1 MLGMESWLRRVLAR
15 EADSERE
22 LLEHFSRRLM
32 ELARRQLP
40 IRVQRRVDPEDVV
53 QSVYRSFFR
62 RLEGG
67 EFRFEESH
75 DVWRLLAAM
84 TFRKARLASRFHQR
98 QRRDVKRETR
108 LTESTLSGIS
118 QAATPAE
125 GFEPQ
130 PSDVVAMFE
139 LTELIL
145 AKLQSYQRDVFTLRL
160 EGYSVE
166 EIARKVERS
175 ESTVFR
181 VLARVQ
187 DIADEL
193 LKESL

>member
-1 MLGMESWLRRVLAR
+1 MFGMESWLRRVLAR

-22 LLEHFSRRLM
+22 LLEHFSQGLM

-40 IRVQRRVDPEDVV
+40 VRVQRRVDPEDVV

-84 TFRKARLASRFHQR
+84 TFRKARWAARFHQR
-98 QRRDVKRETR
+98 QRRDVKREAR
-108 LTESTLSGIS
+108 LTESALSGVS
-118 QAATPAE
+118 QATLAE
-125 GFEPQ
+125 GVEPQ
-130 PSDVVAMFE
+130 PEDVVAMFE
-139 LTELIL
+139 LTEQIL
-145 AKLQSYQRDVFTLRL
+145 SKLKSYQQDVFTLRL
-160 EGYSVE
+160 EGYTIE
-166 EIARKVERS
+166 EIAQKVERS

-193 LKESL
+193 LGEES